1 MRVASEAELRFAL
14 FPTIYLQGLRGGS
27 LRVGPPFDKLRD
39 RVVGGTNVTDR
50 RSVRVT
56 SQRFRA
62 LSLPAA
68 RRA

>member
-14 FPTIYLQGLRGGS
+14 LPTIDLQGLREWFIES
-27 LRVGPPFDKLRD
+27 RAAFDKLRD
-39 RVVGGTNVTDR
+39 RVVGGNNVTDR